1 MTQTNRYTIF
11 GALFGLLFPI
21 ISTLLDLYAQQ
32 LSFNVQNI
40 LQVQSVQPLHWIINT
55 APLFLGV
62 FARIAGRR
70 QDAITTKVDELTS
83 LNELLGAAYHDR
95 VKAELETKKALAA
108 ERQARESEQE
118 EKKALDEL
126 SASLKQLFQG
136 IPVGVAAYGHANNVI
151 STNKAFEDF
160 IDGSQETRA
169 ALDQEI
175 RGLGKNALAV
185 EVTLELNSTVK
196 YAVLGRIEMVGLKET
211 SHWILLTDL
220 TVKKAK
226 EAQLIQASKL
236 TTLGELAAG
245 TAHELNQP
253 LNHMKL
259 VALNIKKLLLTSPI
273 DTETVIF
280 KLDAM
285 TASVSRAAKIVDHL
299 RTFGRTAPTSMQPVS
314 VGKAVTG
321 ALTLLNNVLTQNDI
335 DIDVNIGADLPM
347 ILGVESQLE
356 QVFINLIS
364 NAVDAIS
371 DVNPDERSVS
381 VEGVCQDSH
390 VCVVIRDTGGGMSN
404 VDLAKVF
411 EPFFTTKAEGKG
423 TGLGGSISYGIVSSF
438 GGTISA
444 ANWDNGAEFT
454 LVFPALEPS

>member
-1 MTQTNRYTIF
+1 MTQKTRYTIF
-11 GALFGLLFPI
+11 GTLFGLLFPI
-21 ISTLLDLYAQQ
+21 ISTLFDLHSQQ
-32 LSFNVQNI
+32 LPFSVQNI
-40 LQVQSVQPLHWIINT
+40 LQVQSVQPLHWIIDT
-55 APLFLGV
+55 APFFLGA

-70 QDAITTKVDELTS
+70 QDAIATKVDELTS
-83 LNELLGAAYHDR
+83 LNERLEAAYHDR
-95 VKAELETKKALAA
+95 VKAQLETKKALGA
-108 ERQARESEQE
+108 EREARKSELE

-151 STNKAFEDF
+151 STNQAFEDF

-169 ALDQEI
+169 ALDQKI
-175 RGLGKNALAV
+175 AGLGENALAM
-185 EVTLELNSTVK
+185 EVTLELSSTVK

-211 SHWILLTDL
+211 SHWVLLTDL

-236 TTLGELAAG
+236 TSLGELATG
-245 TAHELNQP
+245 MAHELNQP

-273 DTETVIF
+273 DSETAIL
-280 KLDAM
+280 KLDSL

-299 RTFGRTAPTSMQPVS
+299 RTFGRTSPTSMQPAS

-321 ALTLLNNVLTQNDI
+321 ALTLLSNVLNQNNVDV
-335 DIDVNIGADLPM
+335 DVNIDADLPL
-347 ILGVESQLE
+347 ILCVESQLE
-356 QVFINLIS
+356 QVFINLIG

-371 DVNPDERSVS
+371 DVSPDERMVW

-390 VCVVIRDTGGGMSN
+390 VCVVIRDSGGGMSD
-404 VDLAKVF
+404 VDLEKVF

-423 TGLGGSISYGIVSSF
+423 TGLGGSISYGIVTSF
-438 GGTISA
+438 GGTIRA
-444 ANWDNGAEFT
+444 DNWEKGAEFT
-454 LVFPALEPS
+454 LVFPAMEAS

>member
-55 APLFLGV
+55 APFFLGV

-185 EVTLELNSTVK
+185 EVTLELNSTV
-196 YAVLGRIEMVGLKET
+196 
-211 SHWILLTDL
+211 
-220 TVKKAK
+220 
-226 EAQLIQASKL
+226 
-236 TTLGELAAG
+236 
-245 TAHELNQP
+245 
-253 LNHMKL
+253 
-259 VALNIKKLLLTSPI
+259 
-273 DTETVIF
+273 
-280 KLDAM
+280 
-285 TASVSRAAKIVDHL
+285 
-299 RTFGRTAPTSMQPVS
+299 
-314 VGKAVTG
+314 
-321 ALTLLNNVLTQNDI
+321 
-335 DIDVNIGADLPM
+335 
-347 ILGVESQLE
+347 
-356 QVFINLIS
+356 
-364 NAVDAIS
+364 
-371 DVNPDERSVS
+371 
-381 VEGVCQDSH
+381 
-390 VCVVIRDTGGGMSN
+390 
-404 VDLAKVF
+404 
-411 EPFFTTKAEGKG
+411 
-423 TGLGGSISYGIVSSF
+423 
-438 GGTISA
+438 
-444 ANWDNGAEFT
+444 
-454 LVFPALEPS
+454 

>member
-1 MTQTNRYTIF
+1 MTQKNRYTIF

-55 APLFLGV
+55 APFFLGV

-299 RTFGRTAPTSMQPVS
+299 RTFGRTAPASMQPVS

-321 ALTLLNNVLTQNDI
+321 ALTLLNNVLNQNNI
-335 DIDVNIGADLPM
+335 DIDV
-347 ILGVESQLE
+347 
-356 QVFINLIS
+356 
-364 NAVDAIS
+364 
-371 DVNPDERSVS
+371 
-381 VEGVCQDSH
+381 
-390 VCVVIRDTGGGMSN
+390 
-404 VDLAKVF
+404 
-411 EPFFTTKAEGKG
+411 
-423 TGLGGSISYGIVSSF
+423 
-438 GGTISA
+438 
-444 ANWDNGAEFT
+444 
-454 LVFPALEPS
+454 